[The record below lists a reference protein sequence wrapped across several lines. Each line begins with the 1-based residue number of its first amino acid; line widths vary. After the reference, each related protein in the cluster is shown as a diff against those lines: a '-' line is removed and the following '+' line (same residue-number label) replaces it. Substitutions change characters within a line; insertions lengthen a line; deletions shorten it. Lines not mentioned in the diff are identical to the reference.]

1 MRALL
6 LLVSLALL
14 AVAAIPLVGDL
25 AGVRLMS
32 PPGDGAPAPEAPRVL
47 LNNSFVVAFFWA
59 AGWLTLALLCAAAA
73 LALDQQ
79 KRMLRLY
86 RRLDRR
92 LEAPG
97 QPQRPGPAH
106 PGSEPQRPA
115 ARRRFE
121 PRLASTP
128 APAAES
134 DADWPGSRED
144 PPARGPVLRA
154 DR

>member
-6 LLVSLALL
+6 LLVSLALV
-14 AVAAIPLVGDL
+14 AVAAIPVVGDL

-32 PPGDGAPAPEAPRVL
+32 PPGGGPASPEAPRVL
-47 LNNSFVVAFFWA
+47 LNNNFVVALFWA

-86 RRLDRR
+86 RKLDRR
-92 LEAPG
+92 LE
-97 QPQRPGPAH
+97 QPEQPARPAAKPA
-106 PGSEPQRPA
+106 EPQRPA

-121 PRLASTP
+121 PRLATTP
-128 APAAES
+128 APAPER
-134 DADWPGSRED
+134 DADWQEALDD
-144 PPARGPVLRA
+144 PPTRGPVLRA